1 MKVIQVSMQEELL
14 RAMTRKAKAARQ
26 SRAALIRTACED
38 YLRKLDE
45 EQLDR
50 RYVESYRRVF
60 LCASVDQDFDQV
72 REIRRL
78 APGAA

>member
-50 RYVESYRRVF
+50 RYVESYRRKPENPG
-60 LCASVDQDFDQV
+60 LGKAGA
-72 REIRRL
+72 RL
-78 APGAA
+78 ADEVWVRKNRD